1 MPALSRDMD
10 TPSKIL
16 FVVEGERTERLL
28 VNRLSEVFEVS
39 SEIFAVRGNIYK
51 LYQAVKDDPFSGIV
65 EVLSEMTDCES
76 DKAILANVFTD
87 VFLVFDCDAQHT
99 MNPDEAHSMTAR
111 EIAVRNMGIV
121 REMAERFDES
131 TDPERGKLLVN
142 YPMVESFRD
151 CDDFFDMSYAD
162 AAVAVDSLRSYKN
175 HVATRRLV
183 RFHIK
188 DYSPTNLSDLIRMNV
203 FKLNKIVRGSFGAC
217 PYGEFLSIND
227 QREIAKKESDLVRQD
242 SVVSVLNT
250 LLFFPLEYFGN
261 ANGFYDKVIEM
272 P

>member
-1 MPALSRDMD
+1 MPVLLRDMA
-10 TPSKIL
+10 TSSKIL
-16 FVVEGERTERLL
+16 FVVEGERTERQL
-28 VNRLSEVFEVS
+28 VNRLSEVFDVS

-51 LYQAVKDDPFSGIV
+51 LYQAVK
-65 EVLSEMTDCES
+65 
-76 DKAILANVFTD
+76 
-87 VFLVFDCDAQHT
+87 
-99 MNPDEAHSMTAR
+99 
-111 EIAVRNMGIV
+111 
-121 REMAERFDES
+121 

-151 CDDFFDMSYAD
+151 CDHFFDMSYAD
-162 AAVAVDSLRSYKN
+162 AVVTVESLRAYKN
-175 HVATRRLV
+175 HVASRRLV

-188 DYSPTNLSDLIRMNV
+188 DYLPTNFSDLIRMNV

-217 PYGEFLSIND
+217 PYCDFLSIND
-227 QREIAKKESDLVRQD
+227 QRKIAKKESDMVRQD

-261 ANGFYDKVIEM
+261 ANGFYDKVLEM

>member
-1 MPALSRDMD
+1 
-10 TPSKIL
+10 
-16 FVVEGERTERLL
+16 
-28 VNRLSEVFEVS
+28 
-39 SEIFAVRGNIYK
+39 
-51 LYQAVKDDPFSGIV
+51 
-65 EVLSEMTDCES
+65 
-76 DKAILANVFTD
+76 
-87 VFLVFDCDAQHT
+87 
-99 MNPDEAHSMTAR
+99 
-111 EIAVRNMGIV
+111 
-121 REMAERFDES
+121 
-131 TDPERGKLLVN
+131 
-142 YPMVESFRD
+142 MVESFRD

-175 HVATRRLV
+175 HVASRRLV

-188 DYSPTNLSDLIRMNV
+188 DYSPTNFSDLIRMNV

-217 PYGEFLSIND
+217 PYGEFLSINN

>member
-1 MPALSRDMD
+1 MD
-10 TPSKIL
+10 TPPKIL
-16 FVVEGERTERLL
+16 FVVEGEKTERQL
-28 VNRLSEVFEVS
+28 VNRLSEVFDVS
-39 SEIFAVRGNIYK
+39 SEVFAVRGNIYK

-65 EVLSEMTDCES
+65 EVLSEMTTCES

-99 MNPDEAHSMTAR
+99 MDPDEAHSMTAR
-111 EIAVRNMGIV
+111 EIALRNMRIV

-151 CDDFFDMSYAD
+151 CDDFFDESYAD
-162 AAVAVDSLRSYKN
+162 ATVAVDLLRTYKN
-175 HVATRRLV
+175 HVASRALV

-188 DYSPTNLSDLIRMNV
+188 DYLPANFRDLIRMNV
-203 FKLNKIVRGSFGAC
+203 FKLNKILRGSFCAC
-217 PYGEFLSIND
+217 TYGDFLSIND
-227 QREIAKKESDLVRQD
+227 QMKIVSKESDLVRQD

-261 ANGFYDKVIEM
+261 AKGFYDKVLEM

>member
-1 MPALSRDMD
+1 MD

-16 FVVEGERTERLL
+16 FVVEGKRTERQL

-76 DKAILANVFTD
+76 DKAVLANVFTD

-99 MNPDEAHSMTAR
+99 MSPDEAHSMTAR
-111 EIAVRNMGIV
+111 KIAVRNMGIV

-151 CDDFFDMSYAD
+151 CDD
-162 AAVAVDSLRSYKN
+162 
-175 HVATRRLV
+175 
-183 RFHIK
+183 
-188 DYSPTNLSDLIRMNV
+188 
-203 FKLNKIVRGSFGAC
+203 
-217 PYGEFLSIND
+217 SIND

-261 ANGFYDKVIEM
+261 ANGFYDKVLEV

>member
-1 MPALSRDMD
+1 MGNN
-10 TPSKIL
+10 SKIL
-16 FVVEGERTERLL
+16 FVVEGERTERQL
-28 VNRLSEVFEVS
+28 VNRLSKVFDVS

-65 EVLSEMTDCES
+65 DVLLEMTDSES

-99 MNPDEAHSMTAR
+99 MDPDEAHSMTAR
-111 EIAVRNMGIV
+111 EVAVRNMGII

-131 TDPERGKLLVN
+131 TEPERGKLLVN

-162 AAVAVDSLRSYKN
+162 AVVAVESLRAYKN
-175 HVATRRLV
+175 HVASRRLV

-188 DYSPTNLSDLIRMNV
+188 DFAKDNIQSLIRMNI
-203 FKLNKIVRGSFGAC
+203 FKLNKILHGRFEAC
-217 PYGEFLSIND
+217 PYVDFLSMND
-227 QREIAKKESDLVRQD
+227 QKEIAGKESDLVERD
-242 SVVSVLNT
+242 AMISVLNT

-261 ANGFYDKVIEM
+261 ANGVYDEVIDPVDM
-272 P
+272 R

>member
-1 MPALSRDMD
+1 MATS
-10 TPSKIL
+10 SKIL
-16 FVVEGERTERLL
+16 FVVEGERTERQL
-28 VNRLSEVFEVS
+28 VNRLSGAFNVS

-111 EIAVRNMGIV
+111 EVAVRNMGII

-151 CDDFFDMSYAD
+151 CDDFFDMSYAG
-162 AAVAVDSLRSYKN
+162 AVVEVDSLRSYKN
-175 HVATRRLV
+175 HVASRRLV
-183 RFHIK
+183 RFHVK
-188 DYSPTNLSDLIRMNV
+188 DYTKGNICSLIRMNV
-203 FKLNKIVRGSFGAC
+203 FKLNKILRGRFEAC
-217 PYGEFLSIND
+217 PYGDFLSNND
-227 QREIAKKESDLVRQD
+227 QRKIAKKESDLIWQD

-250 LLFFPLEYFGN
+250 LLFFPVEYFGN
-261 ANGFYDKVIEM
+261 ANGFYEKVLEM